1 MDQTWELKVS
11 ELEKLKRLA
20 LYMELHERKHYRV
33 ERHPDHTPQLIRD
46 ALQSNNQQIRE
57 QLDAVFKVM
66 SPRLR
71 QRLAAMQLAGG
82 ARRAQPQ
89 AARG

>member
-1 MDQTWELKVS
+1 MDNMWELKAS
-11 ELEKLKRLA
+11 ELDKLKRLA

-46 ALQSNNQQIRE
+46 ALASTNQQIRE
-57 QLDAVFKVM
+57 QLDAVFEVM

-71 QRLAAMQLAGG
+71 QRLAAMHLTGG
-82 ARRAQPQ
+82 VRRAQPQ

>member
-1 MDQTWELKVS
+1 MDHTWELKVS

-33 ERHPDHTPQLIRD
+33 ERHPEHTPHLIRD
-46 ALQSNNQQIRE
+46 ALQSNNGQIRE

-71 QRLAAMQLAGG
+71 QQLAAMRLVEGVY
-82 ARRAQPQ
+82 RAQPQ